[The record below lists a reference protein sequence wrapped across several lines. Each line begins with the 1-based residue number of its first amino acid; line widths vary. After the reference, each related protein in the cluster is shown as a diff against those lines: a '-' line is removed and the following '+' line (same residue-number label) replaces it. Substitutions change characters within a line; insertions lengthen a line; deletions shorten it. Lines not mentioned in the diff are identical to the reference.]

1 MMQTKIIGTL
11 RTTALFPASLA
22 IVAGLLTGCGAG
34 TDGADAAQHEATAA
48 TNSSV
53 QSSKATAGKDHSGP
67 ADFEGTM
74 QQVMIDLGPD
84 AIRAIAGSNDLSAVL
99 ALSPDRVIEAVRN
112 GEVEAESIQ
121 KSTVEIDG
129 PMGRVQYEGQS
140 GYTIIDG
147 EQQAVRVVDGENRTI
162 VTMRPNEMAAG
173 KNGEE
178 SSPMTPDIET
188 VGKREIRGFDA
199 TGYRFEFLDDSIVTI
214 WMSEELGSQIG
225 AVFDVWTDLSPF
237 GHMEQLGDGV
247 PVRTVTVNHETL
259 ATGGGFMPA
268 YTILEQYDLQ
278 PGDIDDTRFE
288 LPEGYQQMDMA
299 DLASGMPMP
308 SGG

>member
-1 MMQTKIIGTL
+1 MKVTTFEPLRRATLPLALIAAGMLAGCSGGTPESASADVSATPGTSTSSQPATK
-11 RTTALFPASLA
+11 S
-22 IVAGLLTGCGAG
+22 
-34 TDGADAAQHEATAA
+34 EARA
-48 TNSSV
+48 
-53 QSSKATAGKDHSGP
+53 P

-74 QQVMIDLGPD
+74 QQLMISLGPD
-84 AIRAIAGSNDLSAVL
+84 AISSIAGSSDLEAIL
-99 ALSPDRVIEAVRN
+99 ALSPDRVIEAVNN

-129 PMGRVQYEGQS
+129 PMGRVEYEGQS

-147 EQQAVRVVDGENRTI
+147 EQQAIRVVDGDNRTI
-162 VTMRPNEMAAG
+162 MTMRPDEMAAG

-178 SSPMTPDIET
+178 SSPVAPDIET
-188 VGKREIRGFDA
+188 LGKREIRGFDT

-214 WMSEELGSQIG
+214 WMSEDLGSQIG

-259 ATGGGFMPA
+259 AAGGGFMPA
-268 YTILEQYDLQ
+268 YTIVEQYDLQ

-299 DLASGMPMP
+299 DLARGMQMP
-308 SGG
+308 SGE